1 MRRTTIVAVALAA
14 TLAGLTSATE
24 EQTAGACAPIV
35 AQTPDLP
42 TDPLQR
48 VAQKALRGDFGVI
61 PAWKLAIYRKV
72 VEKGLTAEKVAK
84 RTSYCR
90 KCAGTRCADGS
101 RVRRGICAASPNIPM
116 HSVIWLASD
125 GLLKVCDRGG
135 LVQVGRARW
144 RGKWYNCTKGNETA
158 NFDVWKPRCVGHC
171 WTGPGTMR
179 RVPWALI
186 TGG

>member
-14 TLAGLTSATE
+14 TLAGWASATE
-24 EQTAGACAPIV
+24 EQTEACAPIV

-48 VAQKALRGDFGVI
+48 VAQKAIRGDFGVI

-72 VEKGLTAEKVAK
+72 VEKGITADNVAK
-84 RTSYCR
+84 RTTYCPYCSG
-90 KCAGTRCADGS
+90 KKCADGS

-116 HSVIWLASD
+116 HSIIWLASD

-135 LVQVGRARW
+135 LVKVGRAKW
-144 RGKWYNCTKGNETA
+144 RGKWYNCTKGAETA

-171 WTGPGTMR
+171 WTGPGTLR

-186 TGG
+186 SKGE